1 MDNSY
6 ESLKIYPAST
16 TIIHAESK
24 ECFICREGDEM
35 GCDALLHFCDCK
47 NLIAH
52 QKCVLTWIQ
61 KSSDNQDRARC
72 KVCTAE
78 YQLQKGSVWRILF
91 CHWQNW
97 LFFCLVLAV
106 MTIIP
111 LAVYRMMV
119 AFKDPPPSAVFHAAA
134 VCFGVLAE
142 TLLIKYVLYY
152 CSSKYNEAKM
162 SSFSVRARTVEQCD
176 RGVGLLWPAGQNP
189 STAVMSRA
197 EMGKQEAVKAKE
209 GFGLKLC
216 V

>member
-78 YQLQKGSVWRILF
+78 NSWPQD
-91 CHWQNW
+91 
-97 LFFCLVLAV
+97 
-106 MTIIP
+106 
-111 LAVYRMMV
+111 MM
-119 AFKDPPPSAVFHAAA
+119 
-134 VCFGVLAE
+134 
-142 TLLIKYVLYY
+142 
-152 CSSKYNEAKM
+152 EAK
-162 SSFSVRARTVEQCD
+162 
-176 RGVGLLWPAGQNP
+176 
-189 STAVMSRA
+189 ST
-197 EMGKQEAVKAKE
+197 
-209 GFGLKLC
+209 GFKKSTL
-216 V
+216 

>member
-6 ESLKIYPAST
+6 ESLKSYPEST
-16 TIIHAESK
+16 PIIHAVSCCTNLSWAQKTESK

-35 GCDALLHFCDCK
+35 GRDALLHFCDCK

-61 KSSDNQDRARC
+61 KGSDTQDRARC

-78 YQLQKGSVWRILF
+78 YQLQKGSVWRILC

-97 LFFCLVLAV
+97 LFLCLVVAV

-119 AFKDPPPSAVFHAAA
+119 AFKDPPPSPVFHAAA

-142 TLLIKYVLYY
+142 TLLIKTHIL
-152 CSSKYNEAKM
+152 
-162 SSFSVRARTVEQCD
+162 
-176 RGVGLLWPAGQNP
+176 
-189 STAVMSRA
+189 
-197 EMGKQEAVKAKE
+197 
-209 GFGLKLC
+209 
-216 V
+216 

>member
-6 ESLKIYPAST
+6 ESLKTYPEST
-16 TIIHAESK
+16 LIIHAESK

-35 GCDALLHFCDCK
+35 GRDALLHFCDCK

-61 KSSDNQDRARC
+61 KGSDSRERPRC

-78 YQLQKGSVWRILF
+78 YHLQNGSVWRILF

-106 MTIIP
+106 MAIIP

-119 AFKDPPPSAVFHAAA
+119 AFKNPPPSPVFHAAA

-142 TLLIKYVLYY
+142 TLLIKISPSATAIKTFKAHSLQLQGEETERENTVNYPANSFPVL
-152 CSSKYNEAKM
+152 
-162 SSFSVRARTVEQCD
+162 
-176 RGVGLLWPAGQNP
+176 
-189 STAVMSRA
+189 
-197 EMGKQEAVKAKE
+197 
-209 GFGLKLC
+209 
-216 V
+216 

>member
-1 MDNSY
+1 MDPAQIKTAIVDVVNTSRILVQ
-6 ESLKIYPAST
+6 SMLSQDLKSQARRRWLWQS
-16 TIIHAESK
+16 
-24 ECFICREGDEM
+24 GDKSDEDM
-35 GCDALLHFCDCK
+35 DTEFSQTAGPCALEIL
-47 NLIAH
+47 L
-52 QKCVLTWIQ
+52 
-61 KSSDNQDRARC
+61 
-72 KVCTAE
+72 

-106 MTIIP
+106 VTIIP

-119 AFKDPPPSAVFHAAA
+119 AFKDPPPSPVFHAAA

-162 SSFSVRARTVEQCD
+162 SSFSVRARTIEQCD
-176 RGVGLLWPAGQNP
+176 RGAGLLWPASQNP